1 MLIIFNHHLIFCRIN
16 SCKILA
22 SDTYYHKLDAINKKI
37 GILACTAPHGA
48 EDMHGLFFFPVLWRL
63 FIHIS
68 IKAKKF
74 NSSKLTSCGVST
86 KLRSFPICE
95 NVNIR

>member
-1 MLIIFNHHLIFCRIN
+1 MPIIFNLHLIFCRIN

-48 EDMHGLFFFPVLWRL
+48 EDMHGFFFPVLWRL
-63 FIHIS
+63 FIHFIHSS
-68 IKAKKF
+68 IKAQKS

-95 NVNIR
+95 NVI

>member
-48 EDMHGLFFFPVLWRL
+48 EDMHGFFF
-63 FIHIS
+63 
-68 IKAKKF
+68 
-74 NSSKLTSCGVST
+74 SCVMEAIYT
-86 KLRSFPICE
+86 YFY
-95 NVNIR
+95 

>member
-1 MLIIFNHHLIFCRIN
+1 MPIIFNLHLIFCRIN

-48 EDMHGLFFFPVLWRL
+48 EDMHGFFFLCYGGYLYTLYTLLLKPRNLT
-63 FIHIS
+63 
-68 IKAKKF
+68 AQ
-74 NSSKLTSCGVST
+74 SSPAVGSQQ
-86 KLRSFPICE
+86 
-95 NVNIR
+95 N

>member
-22 SDTYYHKLDAINKKI
+22 SDTYSHKLDAINKKI

-48 EDMHGLFFFPVLWRL
+48 EDMHGFFFPVLWRL

>member
-22 SDTYYHKLDAINKKI
+22 SDTYSHKLDAINKKI

-48 EDMHGLFFFPVLWRL
+48 EDMHGFFFFLCYGGYLYIFLLKPRNLT
-63 FIHIS
+63 
-68 IKAKKF
+68 AQ
-74 NSSKLTSCGVST
+74 SSPAVGSQQ
-86 KLRSFPICE
+86 
-95 NVNIR
+95 N